1 MPERSPSQHQ
11 VDERL
16 HAFSHDI
23 KNKLGALWQAA
34 QLLAELPPGP
44 DRAALVLLAEKSH
57 FEAARRLE
65 ELLDGF
71 GVLRGTET
79 ARPQP
84 MALRPMLDKA
94 IAVMAFRTGPKQQCF
109 EVHAEG
115 DHRVMADPALA
126 QRCVEALFSNAC
138 KFSPPGAVIRITARA
153 AGKDLHL
160 LVQDPGTG
168 LPPEDLQQVFVRYA
182 MLSSRSTAGESQARS
197 TLQRARQWA
206 HAQGGNITAH
216 SAGPGMGCTFTLTL
230 PLAA

>member
-1 MPERSPSQHQ
+1 MLERDPSQRQ

-16 HAFSHDI
+16 HAFSHDV

-44 DRAALVLLAEKSH
+44 DRDALLGLAEKSH

-71 GVLRGTET
+71 GVPRGTET

-84 MALRPMLDKA
+84 LELRPVLDKA
-94 IAVMAFRTGPKQQCF
+94 IAAMAFRTGPKQQRF
-109 EVHAEG
+109 EVHADG
-115 DHRVMADPALA
+115 SQRVMADPALV
-126 QRCVEALFSNAC
+126 QRCVEALLSNAC
-138 KFSPPGAVIRITARA
+138 KFSPAGAVIHLSVRA
-153 AGKDLHL
+153 VATHLHL
-160 LVQDPGTG
+160 RVQDPGTG
-168 LPPEDLQQVFVRYA
+168 LTPEDLQMVFVRYA
-182 MLSSRSTAGESQARS
+182 MLSSKSTAGESQARS

-206 HAQGGNITAH
+206 QAQGGNITAE
-216 SAGPGMGCTFTLTL
+216 SAGPGSGSIFALTL